1 MKSSSFISKKMFGGL
16 FAALLGLAFTFTTAH
31 AQVLYNNGTASSSS
45 PNADYA
51 DTGHGDYPDGNI
63 FYNGNP
69 SGTAN
74 TVDFYGIYASNNL
87 PTDNFTITFDTA
99 SGGTIL
105 GPIST
110 SSLSNESRIAVGSLA
125 SYTLYHYVATLN
137 TPLSLYTGSSYYLGF
152 TDATAPYGGFAL
164 ARTTT
169 PGPATIQA
177 YYLNNNGSPQYNS
190 GVSFAWEL
198 SNTQAAPE
206 PSNWALLLGGLGLL
220 AFWHNRA
227 RRALL

>member
-1 MKSSSFISKKMFGGL
+1 MKSSNNISKKFIGGL

-45 PNADYA
+45 PNAELA
-51 DTGHGDYPDGNI
+51 DTGSSYYPDGNI

-74 TVDFYGIYASNNL
+74 TIDFYGIYVLNNL

-105 GPIST
+105 GPVST
-110 SSLSNESRIAVGSLA
+110 SSLSNESRTAVGLQDGY
-125 SYTLYHYVATLN
+125 YTLYHYVATLN
-137 TPLSLYTGSSYYLGF
+137 TPISLDHGSSYYLGF
-152 TDATAPYGGFAL
+152 TDATSPYGGFAL
-164 ARTTT
+164 AQTTT

-177 YYLNNNGSPQYNS
+177 YYANNTGPYYVS
-190 GVSFAWEL
+190 GRSFAWEL
-198 SNTQAAPE
+198 SNVQAAPE
-206 PSNWALLLGGLGLL
+206 PSTWALLLGGLGLL
-220 AFWHNRA
+220 AFWRTRT